1 MMRFSFYKYLDSV
14 WKSLRVTVTVI
25 NILSWPFYWG
35 KGSGVLSWLFFSF
48 ISQAPQFTYLTTL
61 CPSLDYLQQRACG
74 CRVVAKGWGGRRTA
88 LSSCFAAP
96 RRVSGRAASG
106 LGWTQAFLSSS
117 PLPLPFTVPCI
128 MCRVPQGSTHRAG
141 HLQEGSRRSPPA
153 TRGSAR
159 FPNISLTVSSWVEAE
174 MKMDPP
180 HELLL

>member
-117 PLPLPFTVPCI
+117 P
-128 MCRVPQGSTHRAG
+128 
-141 HLQEGSRRSPPA
+141 SPPA
-153 TRGSAR
+153 LHCPVYHVPR
-159 FPNISLTVSSWVEAE
+159 SSGKHPQGWAPSGGVQTL
-174 MKMDPP
+174 PSSHP
-180 HELLL
+180 WLCQVP

>member
-14 WKSLRVTVTVI
+14 WKSLRVTVI
-25 NILSWPFYWG
+25 NILSWPFYLG

-74 CRVVAKGWGGRRTA
+74 CRVLAQGWGGWRTA
-88 LSSCFAAP
+88 LSSCVQHRTRAGWVGGLLP
-96 RRVSGRAASG
+96 VWGGLRRFC
-106 LGWTQAFLSSS
+106 LPP
-117 PLPLPFTVPCI
+117 PLPLPFTVPRI

-153 TRGSAR
+153 AHGSAR
-159 FPNISLTVSSWVEAE
+159 FPNISLTVSSWVKAE